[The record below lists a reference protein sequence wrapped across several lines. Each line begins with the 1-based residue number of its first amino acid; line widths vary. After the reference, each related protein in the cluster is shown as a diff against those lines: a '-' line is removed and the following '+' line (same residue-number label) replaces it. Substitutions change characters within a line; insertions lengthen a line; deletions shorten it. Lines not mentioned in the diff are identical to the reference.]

1 MQSVLGAY
9 IRKQFLLMQELSSK
23 IDYSGEN
30 VFLNVTH
37 SVLQV
42 SKKMKKKNSLMT
54 KRKIKLNDLLKNI
67 HSICL
72 YCLYHLC
79 ICVFIF

>member
-42 SKKMKKKNSLMT
+42 SKKMKKK
-54 KRKIKLNDLLKNI
+54 K
-67 HSICL
+67 
-72 YCLYHLC
+72 
-79 ICVFIF
+79 